1 VQVIIPL
8 AGKGTRLRP
17 LTHLVPKPLIKVAG
31 RPVLDWV
38 MDRLEGLDVEELI
51 FITGHLK
58 AQVETYVRKRY
69 AIPSRFIE
77 QKVQDGTAGAVN
89 LARPAVHGPVM
100 IIFVDT
106 VFDADLSVVKTSSDD
121 GIIWA
126 KEVEDYQRFGVV
138 VTDAKGYMT
147 KIIEKPKEPISK
159 LANIGLYWIR
169 NVEQMWQGIDH
180 VLASPRNKGE
190 WFLTDAFQ
198 WMIERG
204 ARIRTAEVAGWY
216 DCGTV
221 ETTLETNRILL
232 EQQLPDGTLPGRAS
246 VGGKKRKTAAR
257 QFSPSVK
264 IVEPVYIDADVVIDE
279 STVGP
284 NASIEAGTVIHGS
297 TVTNAIVGQR
307 CRIEH
312 CHLDGAMLGD
322 DVVVK
327 GFRGG
332 GALGAHSEVRAG

>member
-17 LTHLVPKPLIKVAG
+17 HTYTVPKPLIKVAG
-31 RPVLDWV
+31 RPVMDWV

-58 AQVETYVRKRY
+58 EQVEAYARKRY
-69 AIPSRFIE
+69 PIPSRFVE

-89 LARPAVHGPVM
+89 LARPHVHGPVM

-106 VFDADLSVVKTSSDD
+106 VFDADLSIVKGSRDD

-147 KIIEKPKEPISK
+147 RIVEKPREPLSK
-159 LANIGLYWIR
+159 LANIGLYWVR
-169 NVEQMWQGIDH
+169 SVDSMWKGIDH
-180 VLASPRNKGE
+180 VLASPQNKGE

-204 ARIRTAEVAGWY
+204 AKIRTAEVAGWY

-221 ETTLETNRILL
+221 GTTLETNRILL
-232 EQQLPDGTLPGRAS
+232 EKG
-246 VGGKKRKTAAR
+246 AR
-257 QFSPSVK
+257 THRRTDAPHGAK
-264 IVEPVYIDADVVIDE
+264 IVEPCYIEDGVTIE
-279 STVGP
+279 RSTVGP
-284 NASIEAGTVIHGS
+284 YASIEAGTVVRDS
-297 TVTNAIVGQR
+297 TLANAIVGR
-307 CRIEH
+307 DCRLERVK
-312 CHLDGAMLGD
+312 LDGAMLGD
-322 DVVVK
+322 AVVAE
-327 GFRGG
+327 GLAGS
-332 GALGAHSEVRAG
+332 ASLGSHSEVRV

>member
-58 AQVETYVRKRY
+58 EQVERYVRKRY
-69 AIPSRFIE
+69 ATPSRFIE

-89 LARPAVHGPVM
+89 LARPAVHGPAM

-106 VFDADLSVVKTSSDD
+106 IFDADLSAVRSSTDD

-138 VTDAKGYMT
+138 VTDAAGYMT
-147 KIIEKPKEPISK
+147 KIVEKPQQPISK

-169 NVEQMWQGIDH
+169 AVDQMWQGIDH
-180 VLASPRNKGE
+180 VLAAPQNKGE

-221 ETTLETNRILL
+221 ATTLETNRILL
-232 EQQLPDGTLPGRAS
+232 EQQLPGAS
-246 VGGKKRKTAAR
+246 APEGAKGAGKRKTAAR
-257 QFSPSVK
+257 RFSPSVK
-264 IVEPVYIDADVVIDE
+264 IVEPVHIEADVVIEE

-284 NASIEAGTVIHGS
+284 NVSIEAGTIVHGS
-297 TVTNAIVGQR
+297 VVMNAIVGR
-307 CRIEH
+307 NCRIEH
-312 CHLDGAMLGD
+312 CQLDGAMLGD
-322 DVVVK
+322 DVAVM
-327 GFRGG
+327 GLRGAA
-332 GALGAHSEVRAG
+332 ALGSHSEVRAG

>member
-31 RPVLDWV
+31 RPVMDWV

-58 AQVETYVRKRY
+58 EQVEAYARKRY
-69 AIPSRFIE
+69 PIPSRFIE

-106 VFDADLSVVKTSSDD
+106 VFDADLSIVKGSSDD

-147 KIIEKPKEPISK
+147 KIVEKPREPISR
-159 LANIGLYWIR
+159 LANIGLYWIKA
-169 NVEQMWQGIDH
+169 VDQMWQGIDH
-180 VLASPRNKGE
+180 VLASPQSKGE

-221 ETTLETNRILL
+221 ATTLETNRILL
-232 EQQLPDGTLPGRAS
+232 EQQMPGAKVPRRLSGAP
-246 VGGKKRKTAAR
+246 RRTTAAR
-257 QFSPSVK
+257 RFSPSVK
-264 IVEPVYIDADVVIDE
+264 IIEPVHIEEDVVLEE

-284 NASIEAGTVIHGS
+284 NVSIEAGTVVHES
-297 TVTNAIVGQR
+297 VVMNAIVGQN

-312 CHLDGAMLGD
+312 CQLDGAMLGD
-322 DVVVK
+322 NVVVT
-327 GFRGG
+327 GLRGG
-332 GALGAHSEVRAG
+332 AALGSHSEVRAG

>member
-1 VQVIIPL
+1 MQVIIPL

-31 RPVLDWV
+31 RPVMDWV

-58 AQVETYVRKRY
+58 EQVETYARKRY
-69 AIPSRFIE
+69 PIPSRFIE
-77 QKVQDGTAGAVN
+77 QQVQDGTAGAVN

-106 VFDADLSVVKTSSDD
+106 VFDADLSIVKSSPDD

-138 VTDAKGYMT
+138 VTDPAGYMT
-147 KIIEKPKEPISK
+147 KIVEKPREPISK
-159 LANIGLYWIR
+159 LANIGLYWVR
-169 NVEQMWQGIDH
+169 NVDQLWRGIDH
-180 VLASPRNKGE
+180 VLAAPPVKGE
-190 WFLTDAFQ
+190 YFLTDAFQ

-204 ARIRTAEVAGWY
+204 ARIKTAAVAGWY

-221 ETTLETNRILL
+221 ATTLETNRILL
-232 EQQLPDGTLPGRAS
+232 EKEMPGGRSAGGGPRRRTTAS
-246 VGGKKRKTAAR
+246 RRV
-257 QFSPSVK
+257 SPSVT
-264 IVEPVYIDADVVIDE
+264 IVEPVHIEDDVVLEE

-284 NASIEAGTVIHGS
+284 NVTLEAGSVVHGS
-297 TVTNAIVGQR
+297 VVTNTIAGQR

-312 CHLDGAMLGD
+312 CRLDGAMLGD
-322 DVVVK
+322 DVVVT
-327 GFRGG
+327 GLHGSA
-332 GALGAHSEVRAG
+332 ALGSHSEVRAG

>member
-17 LTHLVPKPLIKVAG
+17 LTHLVPKPLIKVAA

-58 AQVETYVRKRY
+58 EQVETYVRKRY
-69 AIPSRFIE
+69 PIPSRFIE
-77 QKVQDGTAGAVN
+77 QKVQDGTAGAVH
-89 LARPAVHGPVM
+89 LARPAIHGPVM

-106 VFDADLSVVKTSSDD
+106 VFDADLSIVKSSTDD

-138 VTDAKGYMT
+138 VTDANGYMT
-147 KIIEKPKEPISK
+147 KIVEKPKEPISK

-169 NVEQMWQGIDH
+169 AVDQMWQGIDH
-180 VLASPRNKGE
+180 VLAAPQNKGE

-204 ARIRTAEVAGWY
+204 AKIRTAEVAGWY

-232 EQQLPDGTLPGRAS
+232 EQQLSDGKVPGWAS
-246 VGGKKRKTAAR
+246 AGGKKRTTAAR
-257 QFSPSVK
+257 RFSPSVQ
-264 IVEPVYIDADVVIDE
+264 IIEPVHIDADVVVEE

-284 NASIEAGTVIHGS
+284 NVSIEAGTVIHGS
-297 TVTNAIVGQR
+297 VVMNAIVGQR

-312 CHLDGAMLGD
+312 CQLDGAMLGD
-322 DVVVK
+322 DVTVM
-327 GFRGG
+327 GLRGSA
-332 GALGAHSEVRAG
+332 ALGSHSEVRAG

>member
-17 LTHLVPKPLIKVAG
+17 HTHLVPKPLIKVAG

-58 AQVETYVRKRY
+58 EQVETYVRKRY

-77 QKVQDGTAGAVN
+77 QQVQDGTAGAVN

-106 VFDADLSVVKTSSDD
+106 IFDADLSIVKSSGDD

-126 KEVEDYQRFGVV
+126 KEVEDYRRFGVV
-138 VTDAKGYMT
+138 VTDAQGYMT
-147 KIIEKPKEPISK
+147 RIVEKPKEPISK
-159 LANIGLYWIR
+159 LANIGLYHVR
-169 NVEQMWQGIDH
+169 AVDQMWQGIDH
-180 VLASPRNKGE
+180 VLGSPQNRGE

-221 ETTLETNRILL
+221 ATTLETNRILL
-232 EQQLPDGTLPGRAS
+232 ERMMPEAGRA
-246 VGGKKRKTAAR
+246 GRTTGTRKRRTAAR
-257 QFSPSVK
+257 RFSPSVK
-264 IVEPVYIDADVVIDE
+264 IVEPVHIDADVVIEE

-284 NASIEAGTVIHGS
+284 NVSVEAGTIIHGS
-297 TVTNAIVGQR
+297 VVMNAIVGQR

-312 CHLDGAMLGD
+312 CQLDGAMLGD
-322 DVVVK
+322 DVVVT
-327 GFRGG
+327 GLRGG
-332 GALGAHSEVRAG
+332 AALGAHSEVRAG